1 MSPFSLPILS
11 RPLIAVAGAA
21 LLTSWAQA
29 APARIDLGQSDTQ
42 VHTRSV
48 PPLAEP
54 SETSDSPAVDLS
66 AVYTFDLWRNARGGL
81 RRGERYLDNL
91 DVTLTIDAER
101 LVGWTGATV
110 FLYGLYNNGES
121 LTDELVGDLQVVSNI
136 DAGSQAVRLYEAW
149 VEQRFLNDRASVKL
163 GLYDLNSEFDTNDS
177 NSLFINSSHG
187 IGPDFSQTGQ
197 NGPSIFPV
205 TSLSVRADYK
215 ISENVLVR
223 AAVLDGVPG
232 DPNRPKRTAVK
243 LGNGD
248 GALIV
253 GELEYTD
260 DMTKVA
266 AGTWRYTAKFEDIL
280 GTQIAGTSIERGRN
294 DGAYIFAERKL
305 TGETKEG
312 PGLSAWARLG
322 VADDRFNA
330 IESYL
335 GGGLVYTGL
344 VPGRAEDQLGLAI
357 AHVELG
363 TPYRRALEL
372 AGEASDRSETN
383 LELTYRAP
391 LAPWLT
397 VQPDVQYIINP
408 GGNPTLRNA
417 FLMGLRVEVGF

>member
-1 MSPFSLPILS
+1 ML
-11 RPLIAVAGAA
+11 V
-21 LLTSWAQA
+21 
-29 APARIDLGQSDTQ
+29 DQSDTQ

-48 PPLAEP
+48 PPAAEP
-54 SETSDSPAVDLS
+54 SEDDEGPAIDLS
-66 AVYTFDLWRNARGGL
+66 VVYTADLWANTRGGL

-91 DVTLTIDAER
+91 DVTLTVDAER
-101 LVGWTGATV
+101 ALGWDGATI
-110 FLYGLYNNGES
+110 FLYGLYNNGKS

-149 VEQRFLNDRASVKL
+149 VEQRIAGDRASVKL

-177 NSLFINSSHG
+177 NALFINSSHG

-205 TSLSVRADYK
+205 TSLALRADYK
-215 ISENVLVR
+215 VTENMLVR

-232 DPNRPKRTAVK
+232 DPNRPKRTTVK

-280 GTQIAGTSIERGRN
+280 ATQVAGTSIERGRN

-312 PGLSAWARLG
+312 PGLAAWARLG
-322 VADDRFNA
+322 VADDKFNPV
-330 IESYL
+330 ESYV

-344 VPGRAEDQLGLAI
+344 VPGRAEDQLGLAV
-357 AHVELG
+357 AHVSLG

-372 AGEASDRSETN
+372 AGEASSKSETN
-383 LELTYRAP
+383 IELTYRAS

-397 VQPDVQYIINP
+397 LQPDIQYILNP
-408 GGNPTLRNA
+408 GANPALKND
-417 FLMGLRVEVGF
+417 LVMGLRVEVGF